1 MAVETLGRSDQL
13 HSVLNRFGIE
23 AIPESL
29 RVRMGDHEDQ
39 IEFRVASVGQ
49 DKDPY
54 CRALLRRRSII
65 EVEKLSIVVACLPFH
80 NSDASEEDG
89 LQCSDDSVQ
98 KLDDNLDVA
107 LSHVINQLLNHLACE
122 RGIVFGRS
130 SKELCVRDILIP
142 SIASDVNA
150 GLEML
155 HASSNANSCHCSQ
168 LFVEAILLN
177 LGEST
182 VQELASEEQPLVLE
196 GVRMLLKNCF
206 EKSQRRQ
213 RRQQIVDPNE

>member
-23 AIPESL
+23 AVPESL

-80 NSDASEEDG
+80 NSDDSEEDG
-89 LQCSDDSVQ
+89 PQGSDDSVQ
-98 KLDDNLDVA
+98 LDDNLDVA
-107 LSHVINQLLNHLACE
+107 LSHVIHQLLNHLVCE

-142 SIASDVNA
+142 SIANDVNA

-182 VQELASEEQPLVLE
+182 VQELALEEQPLVLE

-213 RRQQIVDPNE
+213 RRQQIPDPNE

>member
-13 HSVLNRFGIE
+13 HSVLKRFGIE

-29 RVRMGDHEDQ
+29 RVRMGDQEDH
-39 IEFRVASVGQ
+39 IEFRVASVAQ

-80 NSDASEEDG
+80 NSEDSEEDG
-89 LQCSDDSVQ
+89 LQCNDDSVQ
-98 KLDDNLDVA
+98 LDDNLDVA
-107 LSHVINQLLNHLACE
+107 LSHVINQLLNHLVCE

-182 VQELASEEQPLVLE
+182 VQELASEEQPVVLE
-196 GVRMLLKNCF
+196 GVRILLKNCF

-213 RRQQIVDPNE
+213 RRQQIADPNE

>member
-1 MAVETLGRSDQL
+1 MQTLEISFCRISRLQDNQFNTGTKNYSSSAFAWRSDKVAVETLGRSDQL

-54 CRALLRRRSII
+54 CRALLRRRGII

-107 LSHVINQLLNHLACE
+107 LSHVINQLLNDLACE
-122 RGIVFGRS
+122 
-130 SKELCVRDILIP
+130 
-142 SIASDVNA
+142 
-150 GLEML
+150 
-155 HASSNANSCHCSQ
+155 
-168 LFVEAILLN
+168 
-177 LGEST
+177 
-182 VQELASEEQPLVLE
+182 
-196 GVRMLLKNCF
+196 
-206 EKSQRRQ
+206 
-213 RRQQIVDPNE
+213 